1 MAMAVRVVGVPLT
14 TPVEVFS
21 VRPAGS
27 AGETEYETTAPPVLV
42 GVLLVIAVSLAYVA
56 GLLE

>member
-1 MAMAVRVVGVPLT
+1 MAEAVRVVGVPLM

-27 AGETEYETTAPPVLV
+27 AGETEYETTAPPLLV
-42 GVLLVIAVSLAYVA
+42 GLLSVVAEPVVYVA

>member
-1 MAMAVRVVGVPLT
+1 M

-27 AGETEYETTAPPVLV
+27 SGETEYETTAPPLLV
-42 GVLLVIAVSLAYVA
+42 GLLSVIAEPVVYVA